1 MRNMSLCNASGMSHK
16 KLEQAFQEYIDRIE
30 PFSEAYRLELQKQE
44 QIKEQNQQLIQKYQ
58 DKQRQLDRKE
68 KEILQLYVSND
79 IDFDSYRNMKKQID
93 SDRQAVQ
100 AELARLDMQEEQEP
114 EIKREDIIAELKR
127 NWKALTN
134 AEKRQF
140 LVRFVKRIVA
150 VNEIPEGQRLGNVK
164 IVEVEFHCN

>member
-1 MRNMSLCNASGMSHK
+1 MSLCNASGMSHK